1 MTLSW
6 AVSHYANGEKMVSF
20 NCINKE
26 MDIMHGEDKYLHIN
40 LQFEGTDMQNL
51 EERRLQGD
59 SLHSDKKQKS
69 RGSVPSIGDA
79 KLIK

>member
-1 MTLSW
+1 
-6 AVSHYANGEKMVSF
+6 
-20 NCINKE
+20 
-26 MDIMHGEDKYLHIN
+26 MHGEDKYLHIN